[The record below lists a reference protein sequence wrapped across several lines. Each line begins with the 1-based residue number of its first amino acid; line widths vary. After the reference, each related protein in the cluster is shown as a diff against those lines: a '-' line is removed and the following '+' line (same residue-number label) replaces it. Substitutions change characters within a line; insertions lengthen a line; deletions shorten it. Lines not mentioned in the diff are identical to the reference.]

1 MIWTGVAGQQL
12 KRLKTERRYVAF
24 ERAECRFFFYV
35 PKVRTRAKMQIA
47 ASDRAGR
54 RWRPGTGSK
63 PGKERFFREKWH
75 EKTLY
80 ILYRDSSFRISISK
94 RFRIKDL
101 KYLVHFLWLKYSTPD
116 RKMIV
121 YSLNEL
127 LRFL

>member
-1 MIWTGVAGQQL
+1 MAGQQ
-12 KRLKTERRYVAF
+12 LKTERRYLARNELSAV
-24 ERAECRFFFYV
+24 FFWEIFL
-35 PKVRTRAKMQIA
+35 
-47 ASDRAGR
+47 
-54 RWRPGTGSK
+54 
-63 PGKERFFREKWH
+63 EKWH

-101 KYLVHFLWLKYSTPD
+101 KYLVHFLWLKYSTSP

>member
-54 RWRPGTGSK
+54 GNVPEHIHFMERPNKLLAAGSVC
-63 PGKERFFREKWH
+63 GAVWIV
-75 EKTLY
+75 LY
-80 ILYRDSSFRISISK
+80 
-94 RFRIKDL
+94 
-101 KYLVHFLWLKYSTPD
+101 
-116 RKMIV
+116 
-121 YSLNEL
+121 
-127 LRFL
+127 